1 MSSRRGYSEASM
13 NTNELLWN
21 AQISQSFLKNNAAT
35 ISLKFYD
42 ILHKQSNVSRT
53 INAQMRR
60 DSWSNAINSYI
71 MLHFLYKLN
80 IFPGGKS
87 GGTSAGGGSG
97 RGGQGGGMRPGGGR
111 PMMF

>member
-1 MSSRRGYSEASM
+1 
-13 NTNELLWN
+13 
-21 AQISQSFLKNNAAT
+21 
-35 ISLKFYD
+35 
-42 ILHKQSNVSRT
+42 SNVSRT